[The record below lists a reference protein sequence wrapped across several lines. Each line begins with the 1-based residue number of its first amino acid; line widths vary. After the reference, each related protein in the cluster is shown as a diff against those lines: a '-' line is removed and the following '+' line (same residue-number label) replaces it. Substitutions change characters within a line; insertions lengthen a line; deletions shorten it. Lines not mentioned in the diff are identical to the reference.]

1 MTSFVTTP
9 IFYANGEPHLGHAYS
24 GIVADICHRF
34 SQLTGEENVL
44 ITGTDEHG
52 QKIASTAQEAA
63 TDIATFVDAKAET
76 FSALWPELTIQ
87 PDVFIR
93 TTQPAHKA
101 HVSNVWQQ
109 LFERGDIYLGSYS
122 GQYCVACEQY
132 YSPRELEDEHCP
144 VHKKPVVT
152 VAEETYLFRLENYR
166 HQLLDYYLSHPD
178 LITPSHFQESI
189 ITLLREGPL
198 EDLSVSR
205 INNSWGVQVP
215 NHSEHTVYVW
225 IDALF
230 SYITAIQQTGH
241 ASTAI
246 AQTAHI
252 LGKDIL
258 KFHALYWPA
267 FLLALDLP
275 LPKKLVV
282 HGWWTIEGHKISKS
296 NPETTVNPS
305 TFSHQLTADG
315 LRYALVRQKPLY
327 RDGNVAI
334 DELAEVINAD
344 LANNFANLVKRNNTL
359 VVKYF
364 NGQLEDS
371 LGKYLDDECEQ
382 LLSTSRAQLEQVIRH
397 YQDYD
402 IYQVTLVL
410 KQLLDQLNAFFHH
423 RTPWLISKGQD
434 RRHTINTCF
443 VIANVLQQVA
453 LSYLPIV
460 PDLSQRVLAEFGID
474 EAQWRLN
481 PNLALHAIQI
491 QESNSHFARIQL
503 NR

>member
-9 IFYANGEPHLGHAYS
+9 IFYANGKPHLGHAYS

-52 QKIASTAQEAA
+52 QKIASTAQAAA
-63 TDIATFVDAKAET
+63 TDIATFVDVKAET
-76 FSALWPELTIQ
+76 FAALWPELTIQ
-87 PDVFIR
+87 PDIFIR
-93 TTQPAHKA
+93 TTQSAHKA
-101 HVSNVWQQ
+101 HVREVWQQ

-166 HQLLDYYLSHPD
+166 QQLLDYYLAHPD

-189 ITLLREGPL
+189 MALLREGPL

-230 SYITAIQQTGH
+230 SYITAIQQSGH
-241 ASTAI
+241 ANTAI
-246 AQTAHI
+246 ANTAHI

-282 HGWWTIEGHKISKS
+282 HGWWTIEGQKISKS
-296 NPETTVNPS
+296 NPQTTVNPS

-334 DELAEVINAD
+334 GELAEVINAD

-359 VVKYF
+359 ILKYF
-364 NGQLEDS
+364 DGQLDDNLS
-371 LGKYLDDECEQ
+371 QDLDAECEQ
-382 LLSTSRAQLEQVIRH
+382 LLSTSRAQLAQVIGH

-410 KQLLDQLNAFFHH
+410 KQLLDQLNTFFHH
-423 RTPWLISKGQD
+423 RAPWLISKGQD
-434 RRHTINTCF
+434 RRQTINTCF

-460 PDLSQRVLAEFGID
+460 PQLSQRVLTEFGID
-474 EAQWRLN
+474 ETQWRLN
-481 PNLALHAIQI
+481 PNLPLHTIEI